1 VQAICFDLNGTISN
15 DEELYYEIFSE
26 LFAREGRPVSRDEYF
41 GRLVGHVDGDLVRL
55 WLGEEYPHVD
65 RMLAER
71 LERFLALAA
80 DGRTVSPGVRRAV
93 LAAAE
98 AAPVAIVSGAFR
110 VEVEAILAGAGL
122 DGVASAVVGFED
134 TPRSKPHPDPY
145 LKALELLGLDASS
158 AVAVEDTAVGI
169 ASARAAGIRCVA
181 VLGSQHEDALGGAD
195 EIAPK
200 LDEALV
206 ARLLGR

>member
-1 VQAICFDLNGTISN
+1 
-15 DEELYYEIFSE
+15 
-26 LFAREGRPVSRDEYF
+26 
-41 GRLVGHVDGDLVRL
+41 
-55 WLGEEYPHVD
+55 
-65 RMLAER
+65 MLAER

-80 DGRTVSPGVRRAV
+80 DGRTVSSDVRRAV

-98 AAPVAIVSGAFR
+98 VAPVAIVSGAFR

-134 TPRSKPHPDPY
+134 AARSKPHPDPY
-145 LKALELLGLDASS
+145 LRALELLSVDAS
-158 AVAVEDTAVGI
+158 ATVAVEDTAVGI

-181 VLGSQHEDALGGAD
+181 VLGSQHPDALRDAD
-195 EIAPK
+195 EVVPA